1 MSDFGKN
8 RVLALYKIL
17 TAYTDELHQISMQD
31 ILVHMEAEGY
41 SCSEDSILR
50 YIKQLRNELGV
61 DVISG
66 RGRNARYFIGN
77 RLLEKEEMKLIIDSV
92 NASNFIEK
100 SIATKMIDKLKSTMS
115 LYDAE
120 ELDRS
125 VLGINTAK
133 AENKKILY
141 NVNLIQEALS
151 KGVQISFDY
160 MVWDRNKKLVKKSD
174 RRYNMN
180 PWALIWANDRYY
192 LYGYDIKEKGGILS
206 ERNYRVDKLDNIKLS
221 DIPRTGKSQ
230 FRIFN
235 AMYNNLTGKLFYHD
249 PSWRHKDKLT
259 GKVNFI
265 RFLEIVVDPGMYLN
279 LEHKTFKR
287 YDRESNGLYVIDSK
301 TGEFR
306 KKLKTDTNVITYK
319 EGSLPHNHFRVDN
332 FDISDITHFR
342 KSKMG
347 VMEQFLRDVN
357 DNLSK
362 YMSIE
367 IVEREDAQEFD
378 ISNLEKKGISEL
390 EYGEMLQKKGVVIVD
405 ENNSEVSKD
414 IVAKLQEELEK
425 YYHVKAAVGNLSE
438 EAYNIRII
446 HDGEYYAENEMH
458 DPHSDN
464 LKGYIVQHITEE
476 AEHFTNTKGS
486 SPDIKK
492 IVQELIIKGDVR
504 ECMISIFDWERLD
517 SEKDWTFVF
526 RKKIKTKYG
535 ENAAH
540 INHVNKK
547 ALNYFQYYRLK
558 IDCNGEMEFDTFCD
572 SNQDEAE
579 EWNKIC
585 YAYDFVEDKH
595 RGAQNQVEGLMYSD
609 IDNIHAILL
618 TREKTLPNISALMN
632 TLMET
637 DAKERVSKE
646 LLLEAIDDFEKDN
659 IDSRECISEWKSK
672 VAAETEMI
680 TKKALKKIL
689 NMRTGIASKFNRF
702 LHEKYGVWID
712 GELRKG
718 EFEAT
723 YQIGNLLNIKYEYN
737 EKDYLDGRTFV
748 YYVGAKSKRLA
759 YPNACCMRKVISLGE
774 ELEYEEALPLMAVE
788 FVRNSQY
795 TVLPFPFKYLREYIE
810 QC

>member
-1 MSDFGKN
+1 MLTNRINVTYNMENIDADFDVF
-8 RVLALYKIL
+8 RVEKANKDYYKYNILDSAVYEFKAAAVQWTFGATALVLFRKGEVTEQQFKESIMKEYEDVKIQKIDL
-17 TAYTDELHQISMQD
+17 FDSEQ
-31 ILVHMEAEGY
+31 
-41 SCSEDSILR
+41 CS
-50 YIKQLRNELGV
+50 NCF
-61 DVISG
+61 
-66 RGRNARYFIGN
+66 YFEN
-77 RLLEKEEMKLIIDSV
+77 RLLAQLLINSMRTP
-92 NASNFIEK
+92 K
-100 SIATKMIDKLKSTMS
+100 H
-115 LYDAE
+115 
-120 ELDRS
+120 
-125 VLGINTAK
+125 
-133 AENKKILY
+133 
-141 NVNLIQEALS
+141 EA
-151 KGVQISFDY
+151 F
-160 MVWDRNKKLVKKSD
+160 
-174 RRYNMN
+174 
-180 PWALIWANDRYY
+180 
-192 LYGYDIKEKGGILS
+192 
-206 ERNYRVDKLDNIKLS
+206 
-221 DIPRTGKSQ
+221 
-230 FRIFN
+230 
-235 AMYNNLTGKLFYHD
+235 MYNNLTGKLFYHD
-249 PSWRHKDKLT
+249 PSWKHKDKLT

-265 RFLEIVVDPGMYLN
+265 RFLEIVIDPGMYLN

-332 FDISDITHFR
+332 FDITDITHFR

-362 YMSIE
+362 YISID

-405 ENNSEVSKD
+405 ENDSEISKD

-425 YYHVKAAVGNLSE
+425 YYHVKAAVGNLSGD
-438 EAYNIRII
+438 AYNIRII
-446 HDGEYYAENEMH
+446 HDGEYYDENEMH

-504 ECMISIFDWERLD
+504 ERMISIFDWERLD
-517 SEKDWTFVF
+517 SGKDWTFVL
-526 RKKIKTKYG
+526 RKKIKTKFG
-535 ENAAH
+535 ENVEH
-540 INHVNKK
+540 VNFVNKK
-547 ALNYFQYYRLK
+547 AFNYYNYYRLK
-558 IDCNGEMEFDTFCD
+558 IDGNGKMEFDAFCD
-572 SNQDEAE
+572 SNQSETE

-595 RGAQNQVEGLMYSD
+595 HGVQNHVEGLMYSN

-618 TREKTLPNISALMN
+618 THEKTLPNISALMD
-632 TLMET
+632 TLIET

-646 LLLEAIDDFEKDN
+646 ILLKAINDFETEY
-659 IDSRECISEWKSK
+659 IAAGEIISEWKNKLS
-672 VAAETEMI
+672 VETEMI
-680 TKKALKKIL
+680 TKKSIKKIL
-689 NMRTGIASKFNRF
+689 NMKSGTASKFNRF
-702 LHEKYGVWID
+702 LHQKYGIWID

-718 EFEAT
+718 EFEYL
-723 YQIGNLLNIKYEYN
+723 YQIGNLLNIKYDYN
-737 EKDYLDGRTFV
+737 ENDYLDGRAFV
-748 YYVGAKSKRLA
+748 YYVGAKGNNKKTK

-774 ELEYEEALPLMAVE
+774 TLEYEEALPLMTVE
-788 FVRNSQY
+788 FVRNSQF

>member
-1 MSDFGKN
+1 MKEYED
-8 RVLALYKIL
+8 VKIQKIDL
-17 TAYTDELHQISMQD
+17 FDSEQ
-31 ILVHMEAEGY
+31 
-41 SCSEDSILR
+41 CS
-50 YIKQLRNELGV
+50 NCF
-61 DVISG
+61 
-66 RGRNARYFIGN
+66 YFEN
-77 RLLEKEEMKLIIDSV
+77 RLLAQLLINSMRTP
-92 NASNFIEK
+92 K
-100 SIATKMIDKLKSTMS
+100 H
-115 LYDAE
+115 
-120 ELDRS
+120 
-125 VLGINTAK
+125 
-133 AENKKILY
+133 
-141 NVNLIQEALS
+141 EA
-151 KGVQISFDY
+151 F
-160 MVWDRNKKLVKKSD
+160 
-174 RRYNMN
+174 
-180 PWALIWANDRYY
+180 
-192 LYGYDIKEKGGILS
+192 
-206 ERNYRVDKLDNIKLS
+206 
-221 DIPRTGKSQ
+221 
-230 FRIFN
+230 
-235 AMYNNLTGKLFYHD
+235 MYNNLTGKLFYHD
-249 PSWRHKDKLT
+249 PSWKHKDKLT

-265 RFLEIVVDPGMYLN
+265 RFLEIVIDPGMYLN

-332 FDISDITHFR
+332 FDITDITHFR

-362 YMSIE
+362 YISID
-367 IVEREDAQEFD
+367 IVEREDAQQFD

-405 ENNSEVSKD
+405 ENDSEISKD

-425 YYHVKAAVGNLSE
+425 YYHVKAAVGNLSGD
-438 EAYNIRII
+438 AYNIRII

-504 ECMISIFDWERLD
+504 ERMISIFDWKRLD
-517 SEKDWTFVF
+517 SGKDWTFVL
-526 RKKIKTKYG
+526 RKKIKTKFG
-535 ENAAH
+535 ENVEH
-540 INHVNKK
+540 MNFGNKK
-547 ALNYFQYYRLK
+547 AFNYYNYYRLK
-558 IDCNGEMEFDTFCD
+558 IDGNGKMEFDAFCD
-572 SNQDEAE
+572 SNQSETE

-595 RGAQNQVEGLMYSD
+595 HGVQNHVEGLMYSN

-618 TREKTLPNISALMN
+618 TREKTLPNISALMD
-632 TLMET
+632 TLIET

-646 LLLEAIDDFEKDN
+646 ILLKAINDFETEY
-659 IDSRECISEWKSK
+659 IAAGEIISEWKNK
-672 VAAETEMI
+672 LI
-680 TKKALKKIL
+680 TKKSIKKIL
-689 NMRTGIASKFNRF
+689 NMKSGTASKFNRF
-702 LHEKYGVWID
+702 LHQKYGIWID

-718 EFEAT
+718 EFEYL
-723 YQIGNLLNIKYEYN
+723 YQIGNLLNIKYDYN
-737 EKDYLDGRTFV
+737 ENDYLDGRAFV
-748 YYVGAKSKRLA
+748 YYVGAKGNNKKTK

-774 ELEYEEALPLMAVE
+774 TLEYEEALPLMTVE
-788 FVRNSQY
+788 FVRNSQF

>member
-1 MSDFGKN
+1 MLTNRINVTYNMENIDADFDVF
-8 RVLALYKIL
+8 RVEKANKDYYKYNILDSAVYEFKAAAVQWTFGATALVLFRKGEVTEQQFKESIMKEYEDVKIQKIDL
-17 TAYTDELHQISMQD
+17 FDSEQ
-31 ILVHMEAEGY
+31 
-41 SCSEDSILR
+41 CS
-50 YIKQLRNELGV
+50 NCF
-61 DVISG
+61 
-66 RGRNARYFIGN
+66 YFEN
-77 RLLEKEEMKLIIDSV
+77 RLLAQLLINSMRTP
-92 NASNFIEK
+92 K
-100 SIATKMIDKLKSTMS
+100 H
-115 LYDAE
+115 
-120 ELDRS
+120 
-125 VLGINTAK
+125 
-133 AENKKILY
+133 
-141 NVNLIQEALS
+141 EA
-151 KGVQISFDY
+151 F
-160 MVWDRNKKLVKKSD
+160 
-174 RRYNMN
+174 
-180 PWALIWANDRYY
+180 
-192 LYGYDIKEKGGILS
+192 
-206 ERNYRVDKLDNIKLS
+206 
-221 DIPRTGKSQ
+221 
-230 FRIFN
+230 
-235 AMYNNLTGKLFYHD
+235 MYNNLTGKLFYHD
-249 PSWRHKDKLT
+249 PSWKHKDKLT

-265 RFLEIVVDPGMYLN
+265 RFLEIVIDPGMYLN

-332 FDISDITHFR
+332 FDITDITHFR

-362 YMSIE
+362 YISID
-367 IVEREDAQEFD
+367 IVEREDAQQFD

-405 ENNSEVSKD
+405 ENDSEISKD

-425 YYHVKAAVGNLSE
+425 YYHVKAAVGNLSGD
-438 EAYNIRII
+438 AYNIRII

-504 ECMISIFDWERLD
+504 ERMISIFDWKRLD
-517 SEKDWTFVF
+517 SGKDWTFVL
-526 RKKIKTKYG
+526 RKKIKTKFG
-535 ENAAH
+535 ENVEH
-540 INHVNKK
+540 MNFGNKK
-547 ALNYFQYYRLK
+547 AFNYYNYYRLK
-558 IDCNGEMEFDTFCD
+558 IDGNGKMEFDAFCD
-572 SNQDEAE
+572 SNQSETE

-585 YAYDFVEDKH
+585 YAYDLVEDKH
-595 RGAQNQVEGLMYSD
+595 HGVQNHVEGLMYSN

-618 TREKTLPNISALMN
+618 TREKTLPNISALMD
-632 TLMET
+632 TLIET

-646 LLLEAIDDFEKDN
+646 ILLKAINDFETEY
-659 IDSRECISEWKSK
+659 IAAGEIISEWKNKLS
-672 VAAETEMI
+672 VETEMI
-680 TKKALKKIL
+680 TKKSIKKIL
-689 NMRTGIASKFNRF
+689 NMKSGTASKFNRF
-702 LHEKYGVWID
+702 LHQKYGIWID

-718 EFEAT
+718 EFEYL
-723 YQIGNLLNIKYEYN
+723 YQIGNLLNIKYDYN
-737 EKDYLDGRTFV
+737 ENDYLDGRAFV
-748 YYVGAKSKRLA
+748 YYVGAKGNNKKTK

-774 ELEYEEALPLMAVE
+774 TLEYEEALPLMTVE
-788 FVRNSQY
+788 FVRNSQF

>member
-1 MSDFGKN
+1 MLTNRINVTYNMENIDADFDVF
-8 RVLALYKIL
+8 RVEKANKDYYKYNILDSAVYEFKAAAVQWTFGATALVLFRKGEVTEQQFKESIMKEYEDVKIQKIDL
-17 TAYTDELHQISMQD
+17 FDSEQ
-31 ILVHMEAEGY
+31 
-41 SCSEDSILR
+41 CS
-50 YIKQLRNELGV
+50 NCF
-61 DVISG
+61 
-66 RGRNARYFIGN
+66 YFEN
-77 RLLEKEEMKLIIDSV
+77 RLLAQLLINSMRTP
-92 NASNFIEK
+92 K
-100 SIATKMIDKLKSTMS
+100 H
-115 LYDAE
+115 
-120 ELDRS
+120 
-125 VLGINTAK
+125 
-133 AENKKILY
+133 
-141 NVNLIQEALS
+141 EA
-151 KGVQISFDY
+151 F
-160 MVWDRNKKLVKKSD
+160 
-174 RRYNMN
+174 
-180 PWALIWANDRYY
+180 
-192 LYGYDIKEKGGILS
+192 
-206 ERNYRVDKLDNIKLS
+206 
-221 DIPRTGKSQ
+221 
-230 FRIFN
+230 
-235 AMYNNLTGKLFYHD
+235 MYNNLTGKLFYHD
-249 PSWRHKDKLT
+249 PSWKHKDKLT

-265 RFLEIVVDPGMYLN
+265 RFLEIVIDPGMYLN

-332 FDISDITHFR
+332 FDITDITHFR

-362 YMSIE
+362 YISID
-367 IVEREDAQEFD
+367 IVEREDAQQFD

-405 ENNSEVSKD
+405 ENDSEISKD

-425 YYHVKAAVGNLSE
+425 YYHVKAAVGNLSGD
-438 EAYNIRII
+438 AYNIRII

-476 AEHFTNTKGS
+476 AEHFTNIKGS

-504 ECMISIFDWERLD
+504 ERMISIFDWKRLD
-517 SEKDWTFVF
+517 SGKDWTFVL
-526 RKKIKTKYG
+526 RKKIKTKFG
-535 ENAAH
+535 ENVEH
-540 INHVNKK
+540 MNFGNKK
-547 ALNYFQYYRLK
+547 AFNYYNYYRLK
-558 IDCNGEMEFDTFCD
+558 IDGNGKMEFDAFCD
-572 SNQDEAE
+572 SNQSETE

-595 RGAQNQVEGLMYSD
+595 HGVQNHVEGLMYSN

-618 TREKTLPNISALMN
+618 TREKTLPNISALMD
-632 TLMET
+632 TLIET

-646 LLLEAIDDFEKDN
+646 ILLKAINDFETEY
-659 IDSRECISEWKSK
+659 IAAGEIISEWKNKLS
-672 VAAETEMI
+672 VETEMI
-680 TKKALKKIL
+680 TKKSIKKIL
-689 NMRTGIASKFNRF
+689 NMKSGTASKFNRF
-702 LHEKYGVWID
+702 LHQKYGIWID

-718 EFEAT
+718 EFEYL
-723 YQIGNLLNIKYEYN
+723 YQIGNLLNIKYDYN
-737 EKDYLDGRTFV
+737 ENDYLDGRAFV
-748 YYVGAKSKRLA
+748 YYVGAKGNNKKTK

-774 ELEYEEALPLMAVE
+774 TLEYEEALPLMTVE
-788 FVRNSQY
+788 LVRNSQF

>member
-1 MSDFGKN
+1 MLTNRINVTYNMENIDADFDVF
-8 RVLALYKIL
+8 RVEKANKDYYKYNILDSAVYEFKAAAVQWTFGATALVLFRKGEVTEQQFKESIMKEYEDVKIQKIDL
-17 TAYTDELHQISMQD
+17 FDSEQ
-31 ILVHMEAEGY
+31 
-41 SCSEDSILR
+41 CS
-50 YIKQLRNELGV
+50 NCF
-61 DVISG
+61 
-66 RGRNARYFIGN
+66 YFEN
-77 RLLEKEEMKLIIDSV
+77 RLLAQLLINSMRTP
-92 NASNFIEK
+92 K
-100 SIATKMIDKLKSTMS
+100 H
-115 LYDAE
+115 
-120 ELDRS
+120 
-125 VLGINTAK
+125 
-133 AENKKILY
+133 
-141 NVNLIQEALS
+141 EA
-151 KGVQISFDY
+151 F
-160 MVWDRNKKLVKKSD
+160 
-174 RRYNMN
+174 
-180 PWALIWANDRYY
+180 
-192 LYGYDIKEKGGILS
+192 
-206 ERNYRVDKLDNIKLS
+206 
-221 DIPRTGKSQ
+221 
-230 FRIFN
+230 
-235 AMYNNLTGKLFYHD
+235 MYNNLTGKLFYHD
-249 PSWRHKDKLT
+249 PSWKHKDKLT

-265 RFLEIVVDPGMYLN
+265 RFLEIVIDPGMYLN

-332 FDISDITHFR
+332 FDITDITHFR

-362 YMSIE
+362 YISID
-367 IVEREDAQEFD
+367 IVEREDAQQFD

-405 ENNSEVSKD
+405 ENDSEISKD

-425 YYHVKAAVGNLSE
+425 YYHVKAAVGNLSGD
-438 EAYNIRII
+438 AYNIRII

-504 ECMISIFDWERLD
+504 ERMISIFDWKRLD
-517 SEKDWTFVF
+517 SGKDWTFVL
-526 RKKIKTKYG
+526 RKKIKTKFG
-535 ENAAH
+535 ENVEH
-540 INHVNKK
+540 MNFGNKK
-547 ALNYFQYYRLK
+547 AFNYYNYYRLK
-558 IDCNGEMEFDTFCD
+558 IDGNGKMEFDAFCD
-572 SNQDEAE
+572 SNQSETE

-595 RGAQNQVEGLMYSD
+595 HGVQNHVEGLMYSN

-618 TREKTLPNISALMN
+618 TREKTLPNISALMD
-632 TLMET
+632 TLIET

-646 LLLEAIDDFEKDN
+646 ILLKAINDFETEY
-659 IDSRECISEWKSK
+659 IAAGEIISEWKNKLS
-672 VAAETEMI
+672 VETKMI
-680 TKKALKKIL
+680 TKKSIKKIL
-689 NMRTGIASKFNRF
+689 NMKSGTASKFNRF
-702 LHEKYGVWID
+702 LHQKYGIWID
-712 GELRKG
+712 GEQRKG
-718 EFEAT
+718 EFEYL
-723 YQIGNLLNIKYEYN
+723 YQIGNLLNIKYDYN
-737 EKDYLDGRTFV
+737 ENDYLDGRAFV
-748 YYVGAKSKRLA
+748 YYVGAKGNNKKTK

-774 ELEYEEALPLMAVE
+774 TLEYEEALPLMTVE
-788 FVRNSQY
+788 FVRNSQF

>member
-1 MSDFGKN
+1 MLTNRINVTYNMENINADFDVF
-8 RVLALYKIL
+8 RVEKANKDYYKYNILDSAVYEFKAAAVQWTFGATALVLFRKGEVTEQQFKESIMKEYEDVKIQKIDL
-17 TAYTDELHQISMQD
+17 FDSEQ
-31 ILVHMEAEGY
+31 
-41 SCSEDSILR
+41 CS
-50 YIKQLRNELGV
+50 NCF
-61 DVISG
+61 
-66 RGRNARYFIGN
+66 YFEN
-77 RLLEKEEMKLIIDSV
+77 RLLAQLLINSMRTP
-92 NASNFIEK
+92 K
-100 SIATKMIDKLKSTMS
+100 H
-115 LYDAE
+115 
-120 ELDRS
+120 
-125 VLGINTAK
+125 
-133 AENKKILY
+133 
-141 NVNLIQEALS
+141 EA
-151 KGVQISFDY
+151 F
-160 MVWDRNKKLVKKSD
+160 
-174 RRYNMN
+174 
-180 PWALIWANDRYY
+180 
-192 LYGYDIKEKGGILS
+192 
-206 ERNYRVDKLDNIKLS
+206 
-221 DIPRTGKSQ
+221 
-230 FRIFN
+230 
-235 AMYNNLTGKLFYHD
+235 MYNNLTGKLFYHD
-249 PSWRHKDKLT
+249 TSWKHKDKLT

-265 RFLEIVVDPGMYLN
+265 RFLEIVIDPGMYLN

-332 FDISDITHFR
+332 FDITDITHFR

-362 YMSIE
+362 YISID
-367 IVEREDAQEFD
+367 IVEREDAQQFD

-405 ENNSEVSKD
+405 ENDSEISKD

-425 YYHVKAAVGNLSE
+425 YYHVKAAVGNLSGD
-438 EAYNIRII
+438 AYNIRII

-476 AEHFTNTKGS
+476 AEHFTNIKGS

-504 ECMISIFDWERLD
+504 ERMISIFDWKRLD
-517 SEKDWTFVF
+517 SGKDWTFVL
-526 RKKIKTKYG
+526 RKKIKTKFG
-535 ENAAH
+535 ENVEH
-540 INHVNKK
+540 MNFGNKK
-547 ALNYFQYYRLK
+547 AFNYYNYYRLK
-558 IDCNGEMEFDTFCD
+558 IDGNGKMEFDAFCD
-572 SNQDEAE
+572 SNQSETE

-595 RGAQNQVEGLMYSD
+595 HGVQNHVEGLMYSN

-618 TREKTLPNISALMN
+618 TREKTLPNISALMD
-632 TLMET
+632 TLIET

-646 LLLEAIDDFEKDN
+646 ILLKAINDFETEY
-659 IDSRECISEWKSK
+659 IAAGEIISEWKNKLS
-672 VAAETEMI
+672 VETEMI
-680 TKKALKKIL
+680 TKKSIKKIL
-689 NMRTGIASKFNRF
+689 NMKSGTASKFNRF
-702 LHEKYGVWID
+702 LHQKYGIWID

-718 EFEAT
+718 EFE
-723 YQIGNLLNIKYEYN
+723 YLYKIGNLLNIKYDYN
-737 EKDYLDGRTFV
+737 ENDYLDGRAFV
-748 YYVGAKSKRLA
+748 YYVGAKGNNKKTK

-774 ELEYEEALPLMAVE
+774 TLEYEEALPLMTVE
-788 FVRNSQY
+788 FVRNSQF

>member
-1 MSDFGKN
+1 MENINADFDVF
-8 RVLALYKIL
+8 RVEKANKDYYKYNILDSAVYEFKAAAVQWTFGATALVLFRKGEVTEQQFKESIMKEYGDVKIQKIDL
-17 TAYTDELHQISMQD
+17 FDSEQ
-31 ILVHMEAEGY
+31 
-41 SCSEDSILR
+41 CS
-50 YIKQLRNELGV
+50 NCF
-61 DVISG
+61 
-66 RGRNARYFIGN
+66 YFEN
-77 RLLEKEEMKLIIDSV
+77 RLLAQLLINSMRTP
-92 NASNFIEK
+92 K
-100 SIATKMIDKLKSTMS
+100 H
-115 LYDAE
+115 
-120 ELDRS
+120 
-125 VLGINTAK
+125 
-133 AENKKILY
+133 
-141 NVNLIQEALS
+141 EA
-151 KGVQISFDY
+151 F
-160 MVWDRNKKLVKKSD
+160 
-174 RRYNMN
+174 
-180 PWALIWANDRYY
+180 
-192 LYGYDIKEKGGILS
+192 
-206 ERNYRVDKLDNIKLS
+206 
-221 DIPRTGKSQ
+221 
-230 FRIFN
+230 
-235 AMYNNLTGKLFYHD
+235 MYNNLTGKLFYHD
-249 PSWRHKDKLT
+249 PSWKHKDKLT

-265 RFLEIVVDPGMYLN
+265 RFLEIVIDPGMYLN

-332 FDISDITHFR
+332 FDITDITHFR

-362 YMSIE
+362 YISID
-367 IVEREDAQEFD
+367 IVEREDAQQFD

-405 ENNSEVSKD
+405 ENDSEISKD

-425 YYHVKAAVGNLSE
+425 YYHVKAAVGNLSGD
-438 EAYNIRII
+438 AYNIRII

-476 AEHFTNTKGS
+476 AEHFTNIKGS

-504 ECMISIFDWERLD
+504 ERMISIFDWKRLD
-517 SEKDWTFVF
+517 SGKDWTFVL
-526 RKKIKTKYG
+526 RKKIKTKFG
-535 ENAAH
+535 ENVEH
-540 INHVNKK
+540 MNFGNKK
-547 ALNYFQYYRLK
+547 AFNYYNYYRLK
-558 IDCNGEMEFDTFCD
+558 IDGNGKMEFDAFCD
-572 SNQDEAE
+572 SNQSETE

-595 RGAQNQVEGLMYSD
+595 HGVQNHVEGLMYSN

-618 TREKTLPNISALMN
+618 TREKTLPNISALMD
-632 TLMET
+632 TLIET

-646 LLLEAIDDFEKDN
+646 ILLKAINDFETEY
-659 IDSRECISEWKSK
+659 IAAGEIISEWKNKLS
-672 VAAETEMI
+672 VETEMI
-680 TKKALKKIL
+680 TKKSIKKIL
-689 NMRTGIASKFNRF
+689 NMKSGTASKFNRF
-702 LHEKYGVWID
+702 LHQKYGIWID

-718 EFEAT
+718 EFEYL
-723 YQIGNLLNIKYEYN
+723 YQIGNLLNIKYDYN
-737 EKDYLDGRTFV
+737 ENDYLDGRAFV
-748 YYVGAKSKRLA
+748 YYVGAKGNNKKTK

-774 ELEYEEALPLMAVE
+774 TLEYEEALPLMTVE
-788 FVRNSQY
+788 FVRNSQF

>member
-1 MSDFGKN
+1 MLTNRINVTYNMENIDADFDVF
-8 RVLALYKIL
+8 RVEKANKDYYKYNILDSAVYEFKAAAVQWTFGATALVLFRKGEVTEQQFKESIMKEYEDVKIQKIDL
-17 TAYTDELHQISMQD
+17 FDSEQ
-31 ILVHMEAEGY
+31 
-41 SCSEDSILR
+41 CS
-50 YIKQLRNELGV
+50 NCF
-61 DVISG
+61 
-66 RGRNARYFIGN
+66 YFEN
-77 RLLEKEEMKLIIDSV
+77 RLLAQLLINSMRTP
-92 NASNFIEK
+92 K
-100 SIATKMIDKLKSTMS
+100 H
-115 LYDAE
+115 
-120 ELDRS
+120 
-125 VLGINTAK
+125 
-133 AENKKILY
+133 
-141 NVNLIQEALS
+141 EA
-151 KGVQISFDY
+151 F
-160 MVWDRNKKLVKKSD
+160 
-174 RRYNMN
+174 
-180 PWALIWANDRYY
+180 
-192 LYGYDIKEKGGILS
+192 
-206 ERNYRVDKLDNIKLS
+206 
-221 DIPRTGKSQ
+221 
-230 FRIFN
+230 
-235 AMYNNLTGKLFYHD
+235 MYNNLTGKLFYHD
-249 PSWRHKDKLT
+249 PSWKHKDKLT

-265 RFLEIVVDPGMYLN
+265 RFLEIVIDPGMYLN

-332 FDISDITHFR
+332 FDITDITHFR

-362 YMSIE
+362 YISID
-367 IVEREDAQEFD
+367 IVEREDAQQFD

-405 ENNSEVSKD
+405 ENDSEISKD

-425 YYHVKAAVGNLSE
+425 YYHVKAAVGNLSGD
-438 EAYNIRII
+438 AYNIRII

-504 ECMISIFDWERLD
+504 ERMISIFDWKRLD
-517 SEKDWTFVF
+517 SGKDWTFVL
-526 RKKIKTKYG
+526 RKKIKTKFG
-535 ENAAH
+535 ENVEH
-540 INHVNKK
+540 MNFGNKK
-547 ALNYFQYYRLK
+547 AFNYYNYYRLK
-558 IDCNGEMEFDTFCD
+558 IDGNGKMEFDAFCD
-572 SNQDEAE
+572 SNQSETE

-595 RGAQNQVEGLMYSD
+595 HGVQNHVEGLMYSN

-618 TREKTLPNISALMN
+618 TREKTLPNISALMD
-632 TLMET
+632 TLIET

-646 LLLEAIDDFEKDN
+646 ILLKAINDFETEY
-659 IDSRECISEWKSK
+659 IAAGEIISEWKNKLS
-672 VAAETEMI
+672 VETEII
-680 TKKALKKIL
+680 TKKSIKKIL
-689 NMRTGIASKFNRF
+689 NMKSGTASKFNRF
-702 LHEKYGVWID
+702 LHQKYGIWID

-718 EFEAT
+718 EFEYL
-723 YQIGNLLNIKYEYN
+723 YQIGNLLNIKYDYN
-737 EKDYLDGRTFV
+737 ENDYLDGRAFV
-748 YYVGAKSKRLA
+748 YYVGAKGNNKKTK

-774 ELEYEEALPLMAVE
+774 TLEYEEALPLMTVE
-788 FVRNSQY
+788 FVRNSQF

>member
-1 MSDFGKN
+1 MLTNRINVTYNMENIDADFDVF
-8 RVLALYKIL
+8 RVEKANKDYYKYNILDSAVYEFKAAAVQWTFGATALVLFRKGEVTEQQFKESIMKEYEDVKIQKIDL
-17 TAYTDELHQISMQD
+17 FDSEQ
-31 ILVHMEAEGY
+31 
-41 SCSEDSILR
+41 CS
-50 YIKQLRNELGV
+50 NCF
-61 DVISG
+61 
-66 RGRNARYFIGN
+66 YFEN
-77 RLLEKEEMKLIIDSV
+77 RLLAQLLINSMRTP
-92 NASNFIEK
+92 K
-100 SIATKMIDKLKSTMS
+100 H
-115 LYDAE
+115 
-120 ELDRS
+120 
-125 VLGINTAK
+125 
-133 AENKKILY
+133 
-141 NVNLIQEALS
+141 EA
-151 KGVQISFDY
+151 F
-160 MVWDRNKKLVKKSD
+160 
-174 RRYNMN
+174 
-180 PWALIWANDRYY
+180 
-192 LYGYDIKEKGGILS
+192 
-206 ERNYRVDKLDNIKLS
+206 
-221 DIPRTGKSQ
+221 
-230 FRIFN
+230 
-235 AMYNNLTGKLFYHD
+235 MYNNLTGKLFYHD
-249 PSWRHKDKLT
+249 PSWKHKDKLT

-265 RFLEIVVDPGMYLN
+265 RFLEIVIDPGMYLN

-332 FDISDITHFR
+332 FDITDITHFR

-362 YMSIE
+362 YISID
-367 IVEREDAQEFD
+367 IVEREDAQQFD

-405 ENNSEVSKD
+405 ENDSEISKD

-425 YYHVKAAVGNLSE
+425 YYHVKAAVGNLSGD
-438 EAYNIRII
+438 AYNIRII

-504 ECMISIFDWERLD
+504 ERMISIFDWKRLD
-517 SEKDWTFVF
+517 SGKDWTFVL
-526 RKKIKTKYG
+526 RKKIKTKLG
-535 ENAAH
+535 ENVEH
-540 INHVNKK
+540 MNFGNKK
-547 ALNYFQYYRLK
+547 AFNYYNYYRLK
-558 IDCNGEMEFDTFCD
+558 IDGNGKMEFDAFCD
-572 SNQDEAE
+572 SNQSETE

-595 RGAQNQVEGLMYSD
+595 HGVQNHVEGLMYSN

-618 TREKTLPNISALMN
+618 TREKTLPNISALMD
-632 TLMET
+632 TLIET

-646 LLLEAIDDFEKDN
+646 ILLKAINDFETEY
-659 IDSRECISEWKSK
+659 IAAGEIISEWKNKLS
-672 VAAETEMI
+672 VETEMI
-680 TKKALKKIL
+680 TKKSIKKIL
-689 NMRTGIASKFNRF
+689 NMKSGTASKFNRF
-702 LHEKYGVWID
+702 LHQKYGIWID

-718 EFEAT
+718 EFEYL
-723 YQIGNLLNIKYEYN
+723 YQIGNLLNIKYDYN
-737 EKDYLDGRTFV
+737 ENDYLDGRAFV
-748 YYVGAKSKRLA
+748 YYVGAKGNNKKTK

-774 ELEYEEALPLMAVE
+774 TLEYEEALPLMTVE
-788 FVRNSQY
+788 FVRNSQF

>member
-1 MSDFGKN
+1 MLTNRINVTYNMENIDSDFDVF
-8 RVLALYKIL
+8 RVEKANKDYYKYNILDSAVYEFKAAAVQWTFGATALVLFRKGEVTEQQFKESIMKEYEDVKIQKIDL
-17 TAYTDELHQISMQD
+17 FDSEQ
-31 ILVHMEAEGY
+31 
-41 SCSEDSILR
+41 CS
-50 YIKQLRNELGV
+50 NCF
-61 DVISG
+61 
-66 RGRNARYFIGN
+66 YFEN
-77 RLLEKEEMKLIIDSV
+77 RLLAQLLINSMRTP
-92 NASNFIEK
+92 K
-100 SIATKMIDKLKSTMS
+100 H
-115 LYDAE
+115 
-120 ELDRS
+120 
-125 VLGINTAK
+125 
-133 AENKKILY
+133 
-141 NVNLIQEALS
+141 EA
-151 KGVQISFDY
+151 F
-160 MVWDRNKKLVKKSD
+160 
-174 RRYNMN
+174 
-180 PWALIWANDRYY
+180 
-192 LYGYDIKEKGGILS
+192 
-206 ERNYRVDKLDNIKLS
+206 
-221 DIPRTGKSQ
+221 
-230 FRIFN
+230 
-235 AMYNNLTGKLFYHD
+235 MYNNLTGKLFYHD
-249 PSWRHKDKLT
+249 PSWKHKDKLT

-265 RFLEIVVDPGMYLN
+265 RFLEIVIDPGMYLN

-332 FDISDITHFR
+332 FDITDITHFR

-362 YMSIE
+362 YISID
-367 IVEREDAQEFD
+367 IVEREDAQQFD

-405 ENNSEVSKD
+405 ENDSEISKD

-425 YYHVKAAVGNLSE
+425 YYHVKAAVGNLSGD
-438 EAYNIRII
+438 AYNIRII

-504 ECMISIFDWERLD
+504 ERMISIFDWKRLD
-517 SEKDWTFVF
+517 SGKDWTFVL
-526 RKKIKTKYG
+526 RKKIKTKFG
-535 ENAAH
+535 ENVEH
-540 INHVNKK
+540 MNFGNKK
-547 ALNYFQYYRLK
+547 AFNYYNYYRLK
-558 IDCNGEMEFDTFCD
+558 IDGNGKMEFDAFCD
-572 SNQDEAE
+572 SNQSETE

-595 RGAQNQVEGLMYSD
+595 HGVQNHVEGLMYSN

-618 TREKTLPNISALMN
+618 TREKTLPNISALMD
-632 TLMET
+632 TLIET

-646 LLLEAIDDFEKDN
+646 ILLKAINDFETEY
-659 IDSRECISEWKSK
+659 IAAGEIISEWKNKLS
-672 VAAETEMI
+672 VETEMI
-680 TKKALKKIL
+680 TKKSIKKIL
-689 NMRTGIASKFNRF
+689 NMKSGTASKFNRF
-702 LHEKYGVWID
+702 LHQKYGIWID

-718 EFEAT
+718 EFEYL
-723 YQIGNLLNIKYEYN
+723 YQIGNLLNIKYDYN
-737 EKDYLDGRTFV
+737 ENDYLDGRAFV
-748 YYVGAKSKRLA
+748 YYVGAKGNNKKTK

-774 ELEYEEALPLMAVE
+774 TLEYEEALPLMTVE
-788 FVRNSQY
+788 FVRNSQF

>member
-1 MSDFGKN
+1 MLTNRINVTYNMENIDADFDVF
-8 RVLALYKIL
+8 RVEKANKDYYKYNILDSAVYEFKAAAVQWTFGATALVLFRKGEVTEQQFKESIMKEYEDVKIQKIDL
-17 TAYTDELHQISMQD
+17 FDSEQ
-31 ILVHMEAEGY
+31 
-41 SCSEDSILR
+41 CS
-50 YIKQLRNELGV
+50 NCF
-61 DVISG
+61 
-66 RGRNARYFIGN
+66 YFEN
-77 RLLEKEEMKLIIDSV
+77 RLLAQLLINSMRTP
-92 NASNFIEK
+92 K
-100 SIATKMIDKLKSTMS
+100 H
-115 LYDAE
+115 
-120 ELDRS
+120 
-125 VLGINTAK
+125 
-133 AENKKILY
+133 
-141 NVNLIQEALS
+141 EA
-151 KGVQISFDY
+151 F
-160 MVWDRNKKLVKKSD
+160 
-174 RRYNMN
+174 
-180 PWALIWANDRYY
+180 
-192 LYGYDIKEKGGILS
+192 
-206 ERNYRVDKLDNIKLS
+206 
-221 DIPRTGKSQ
+221 
-230 FRIFN
+230 
-235 AMYNNLTGKLFYHD
+235 MYNNLTGKLFYHD
-249 PSWRHKDKLT
+249 PSWKHKDKLT

-265 RFLEIVVDPGMYLN
+265 RFLEIVIDPGMYLN

-332 FDISDITHFR
+332 FDITDITHFR

-362 YMSIE
+362 HISID
-367 IVEREDAQEFD
+367 IVEREDAQQFD

-405 ENNSEVSKD
+405 ENDSEISKD

-425 YYHVKAAVGNLSE
+425 YYHVKAAVGNLSGD
-438 EAYNIRII
+438 AYNIRII

-476 AEHFTNTKGS
+476 AEHFTNIKGS

-504 ECMISIFDWERLD
+504 ERMISIFDWKRLD
-517 SEKDWTFVF
+517 SGKDWTFVL
-526 RKKIKTKYG
+526 RKKIKTKFG
-535 ENAAH
+535 ENVEH
-540 INHVNKK
+540 MNFGNKK
-547 ALNYFQYYRLK
+547 AFNYYNYYRLK
-558 IDCNGEMEFDTFCD
+558 IDGNGKMEFDAFCD
-572 SNQDEAE
+572 SNQSETE

-595 RGAQNQVEGLMYSD
+595 HGVQNHVEGLMYSN

-618 TREKTLPNISALMN
+618 TREKTLPNISALMD
-632 TLMET
+632 TLIET

-646 LLLEAIDDFEKDN
+646 ILLKAINDFETEY
-659 IDSRECISEWKSK
+659 IAAGEIISEWKNKLS
-672 VAAETEMI
+672 VETEMI
-680 TKKALKKIL
+680 TKKSIKKIL
-689 NMRTGIASKFNRF
+689 NMKSGTASKFNRF
-702 LHEKYGVWID
+702 LHQKYGIWID

-718 EFEAT
+718 EFEYL
-723 YQIGNLLNIKYEYN
+723 YQIGNLLNIKYDYN
-737 EKDYLDGRTFV
+737 ENDYLDGRAFV
-748 YYVGAKSKRLA
+748 YYVGAKGNNKKTK

-774 ELEYEEALPLMAVE
+774 TLEYEEALPLMTVE
-788 FVRNSQY
+788 FVRNSQF

>member
-1 MSDFGKN
+1 MLTNKINVTYNMENIDADFDVF
-8 RVLALYKIL
+8 RVEKANKDYYKYNILDSAVYEFKAAAVQWTFGATALVLFRKGEVTEQQFKESIMKEYEDVKIQKIDL
-17 TAYTDELHQISMQD
+17 FDSEQ
-31 ILVHMEAEGY
+31 
-41 SCSEDSILR
+41 CS
-50 YIKQLRNELGV
+50 NCF
-61 DVISG
+61 
-66 RGRNARYFIGN
+66 YFEN
-77 RLLEKEEMKLIIDSV
+77 RLLAQLLINSMRTP
-92 NASNFIEK
+92 K
-100 SIATKMIDKLKSTMS
+100 H
-115 LYDAE
+115 
-120 ELDRS
+120 
-125 VLGINTAK
+125 
-133 AENKKILY
+133 
-141 NVNLIQEALS
+141 EA
-151 KGVQISFDY
+151 F
-160 MVWDRNKKLVKKSD
+160 
-174 RRYNMN
+174 
-180 PWALIWANDRYY
+180 
-192 LYGYDIKEKGGILS
+192 
-206 ERNYRVDKLDNIKLS
+206 
-221 DIPRTGKSQ
+221 
-230 FRIFN
+230 
-235 AMYNNLTGKLFYHD
+235 MYNNLTGKLFYHD
-249 PSWRHKDKLT
+249 PSWKHKDKLT

-265 RFLEIVVDPGMYLN
+265 RFLEIVIDPGMYLN

-332 FDISDITHFR
+332 FDITDITHFR

-362 YMSIE
+362 YISID
-367 IVEREDAQEFD
+367 IVEREDAQQFD

-405 ENNSEVSKD
+405 ENDSEISKD

-425 YYHVKAAVGNLSE
+425 YYHVKAAVGNLSGD
-438 EAYNIRII
+438 AYNIRII

-504 ECMISIFDWERLD
+504 ERMISIFDWKRLD
-517 SEKDWTFVF
+517 SGKDWTFVL
-526 RKKIKTKYG
+526 RKKIKTKFG
-535 ENAAH
+535 ENVEH
-540 INHVNKK
+540 MNFGNKK
-547 ALNYFQYYRLK
+547 AFNYYNYYRLK
-558 IDCNGEMEFDTFCD
+558 IDGNGKMEFDAFCD
-572 SNQDEAE
+572 SNQSETK

-595 RGAQNQVEGLMYSD
+595 HGVQNHVEGLMYSN

-618 TREKTLPNISALMN
+618 TREKTLPNISALMD
-632 TLMET
+632 TLIET

-646 LLLEAIDDFEKDN
+646 ILLKAINDFETEY
-659 IDSRECISEWKSK
+659 IAAGEIISEWKNKLS
-672 VAAETEMI
+672 VETEMI
-680 TKKALKKIL
+680 TKKSIKKIL
-689 NMRTGIASKFNRF
+689 NMKSGTASKFNRF
-702 LHEKYGVWID
+702 LHQKYGIWID

-718 EFEAT
+718 EFEYL
-723 YQIGNLLNIKYEYN
+723 YQIGNLLNIKYDYN
-737 EKDYLDGRTFV
+737 ENDYLDGRAFV
-748 YYVGAKSKRLA
+748 YYVGAKGNNKKTK

-774 ELEYEEALPLMAVE
+774 TLEYEEALPLMTVE
-788 FVRNSQY
+788 FVRNSQF

>member
-1 MSDFGKN
+1 MENIDADFDVF
-8 RVLALYKIL
+8 RVEKANKDYYKYNILDSAVYEFKAAAVQWTFGATALVLFRKGEVTEQQFKESIMKEYEDVKIQKIDL
-17 TAYTDELHQISMQD
+17 FDSEQ
-31 ILVHMEAEGY
+31 
-41 SCSEDSILR
+41 CS
-50 YIKQLRNELGV
+50 NCF
-61 DVISG
+61 
-66 RGRNARYFIGN
+66 YFEN
-77 RLLEKEEMKLIIDSV
+77 RLLAQLLINSMRTP
-92 NASNFIEK
+92 K
-100 SIATKMIDKLKSTMS
+100 H
-115 LYDAE
+115 
-120 ELDRS
+120 
-125 VLGINTAK
+125 
-133 AENKKILY
+133 
-141 NVNLIQEALS
+141 EA
-151 KGVQISFDY
+151 F
-160 MVWDRNKKLVKKSD
+160 
-174 RRYNMN
+174 
-180 PWALIWANDRYY
+180 
-192 LYGYDIKEKGGILS
+192 
-206 ERNYRVDKLDNIKLS
+206 
-221 DIPRTGKSQ
+221 
-230 FRIFN
+230 
-235 AMYNNLTGKLFYHD
+235 MYNNLTGKLFYHD
-249 PSWRHKDKLT
+249 PSWKHKDKLT

-265 RFLEIVVDPGMYLN
+265 RFLEIVIDPGMYLN

-332 FDISDITHFR
+332 FDITDITHFR

-362 YMSIE
+362 YISID
-367 IVEREDAQEFD
+367 IVEREDAQQFD

-405 ENNSEVSKD
+405 ENDSEISKD

-425 YYHVKAAVGNLSE
+425 YYYVKAAVGNLSGD
-438 EAYNIRII
+438 AYNIRII

-504 ECMISIFDWERLD
+504 ERMISIFDWKRLD
-517 SEKDWTFVF
+517 SGKDWTFVL
-526 RKKIKTKYG
+526 RKKIKTKFG
-535 ENAAH
+535 ENVEH
-540 INHVNKK
+540 MNFGNKK
-547 ALNYFQYYRLK
+547 AFNYYNYYRLK
-558 IDCNGEMEFDTFCD
+558 IDGNGKMEFDAFCD
-572 SNQDEAE
+572 SNQSETE

-595 RGAQNQVEGLMYSD
+595 HGVQNHVEGLMYSN

-618 TREKTLPNISALMN
+618 TREKTLPNISALMD
-632 TLMET
+632 TLIET

-646 LLLEAIDDFEKDN
+646 ILLKAINDFETEY
-659 IDSRECISEWKSK
+659 IAAGEIISEWKNKLS
-672 VAAETEMI
+672 VETEMI
-680 TKKALKKIL
+680 TKKSIKKIL
-689 NMRTGIASKFNRF
+689 NMKSGTASKFNRF
-702 LHEKYGVWID
+702 LHQKYGIWID

-718 EFEAT
+718 EFEYL
-723 YQIGNLLNIKYEYN
+723 YQIGNLLNIKYDYN
-737 EKDYLDGRTFV
+737 ENDYLDGRAFV
-748 YYVGAKSKRLA
+748 YYVGAKGNNKKTK

-774 ELEYEEALPLMAVE
+774 TLEYEEALPLMTVE
-788 FVRNSQY
+788 FVRNSQF

>member
-1 MSDFGKN
+1 MENIDADFDVF
-8 RVLALYKIL
+8 RVEKANKDYYKYNILDSAVYEFKAAAVQWTFGATALVLFRKGEVTEQQFKESIMKEYEDVKIQKIDL
-17 TAYTDELHQISMQD
+17 FDSEQ
-31 ILVHMEAEGY
+31 
-41 SCSEDSILR
+41 CS
-50 YIKQLRNELGV
+50 NCF
-61 DVISG
+61 
-66 RGRNARYFIGN
+66 YFEN
-77 RLLEKEEMKLIIDSV
+77 RLLAQLLINSMRTP
-92 NASNFIEK
+92 K
-100 SIATKMIDKLKSTMS
+100 H
-115 LYDAE
+115 
-120 ELDRS
+120 
-125 VLGINTAK
+125 
-133 AENKKILY
+133 
-141 NVNLIQEALS
+141 EA
-151 KGVQISFDY
+151 F
-160 MVWDRNKKLVKKSD
+160 
-174 RRYNMN
+174 
-180 PWALIWANDRYY
+180 
-192 LYGYDIKEKGGILS
+192 
-206 ERNYRVDKLDNIKLS
+206 
-221 DIPRTGKSQ
+221 
-230 FRIFN
+230 
-235 AMYNNLTGKLFYHD
+235 MYNNLTGKLFYHD
-249 PSWRHKDKLT
+249 PSWKHKDKLT

-265 RFLEIVVDPGMYLN
+265 RFLEIVIDPGMYLN

-332 FDISDITHFR
+332 FDITDITHFR

-362 YMSIE
+362 YISID
-367 IVEREDAQEFD
+367 IVEREDAQQFD

-405 ENNSEVSKD
+405 ENDSEISKD

-425 YYHVKAAVGNLSE
+425 YYHVKAAVGNLSGD
-438 EAYNIRII
+438 AYNIRII

-504 ECMISIFDWERLD
+504 ERMISIFDWKRLD
-517 SEKDWTFVF
+517 SGKDWTFVL
-526 RKKIKTKYG
+526 RKKIKTKFG
-535 ENAAH
+535 ENVEH
-540 INHVNKK
+540 MNFGNKK
-547 ALNYFQYYRLK
+547 AFNYYNYYRLK
-558 IDCNGEMEFDTFCD
+558 IDGNGKMEFDAFCD
-572 SNQDEAE
+572 SNQSETE

-595 RGAQNQVEGLMYSD
+595 HGVQNHVEGLMYSN

-618 TREKTLPNISALMN
+618 TREKTLPNISALMD
-632 TLMET
+632 TLIET
-637 DAKERVSKE
+637 DDKERVSKE
-646 LLLEAIDDFEKDN
+646 ILLKAINDFETEY
-659 IDSRECISEWKSK
+659 IAAGEIISEWKNKLS
-672 VAAETEMI
+672 VETEMI
-680 TKKALKKIL
+680 TKKSIKKIL
-689 NMRTGIASKFNRF
+689 NMKSGTASKFNRF
-702 LHEKYGVWID
+702 LHQKYGIWID

-718 EFEAT
+718 EFEYL
-723 YQIGNLLNIKYEYN
+723 YQIGNLLNIKYDYN
-737 EKDYLDGRTFV
+737 ENDYLDGRAFV
-748 YYVGAKSKRLA
+748 YYVGAKGNNKKTK

-774 ELEYEEALPLMAVE
+774 TLEYEEALPLMTVE
-788 FVRNSQY
+788 FVRNSQF

>member
-1 MSDFGKN
+1 MENIDADFDVF
-8 RVLALYKIL
+8 RVEKANKDYYKYNILDSAVYEFKAAAVQWTFGATALVLFRKGEVTEQQFKESIMKEYEDVKIQKIDL
-17 TAYTDELHQISMQD
+17 FDSEQ
-31 ILVHMEAEGY
+31 
-41 SCSEDSILR
+41 CS
-50 YIKQLRNELGV
+50 NCF
-61 DVISG
+61 
-66 RGRNARYFIGN
+66 YFEN
-77 RLLEKEEMKLIIDSV
+77 RLLAQLLINSMRTP
-92 NASNFIEK
+92 K
-100 SIATKMIDKLKSTMS
+100 H
-115 LYDAE
+115 
-120 ELDRS
+120 
-125 VLGINTAK
+125 
-133 AENKKILY
+133 
-141 NVNLIQEALS
+141 EA
-151 KGVQISFDY
+151 F
-160 MVWDRNKKLVKKSD
+160 
-174 RRYNMN
+174 
-180 PWALIWANDRYY
+180 
-192 LYGYDIKEKGGILS
+192 
-206 ERNYRVDKLDNIKLS
+206 
-221 DIPRTGKSQ
+221 
-230 FRIFN
+230 
-235 AMYNNLTGKLFYHD
+235 MYNNLTGKLFYHD
-249 PSWRHKDKLT
+249 PSWKHKDKLT

-265 RFLEIVVDPGMYLN
+265 RFLEIVIDPGMYLN

-332 FDISDITHFR
+332 FDITDITHFR

-362 YMSIE
+362 YISID
-367 IVEREDAQEFD
+367 IVEREDAQQFD

-405 ENNSEVSKD
+405 ENDSEISKD

-425 YYHVKAAVGNLSE
+425 YYHVKAAVGNLSGD
-438 EAYNIRII
+438 AYNIRII

-492 IVQELIIKGDVR
+492 IVQKLIIKGDVR
-504 ECMISIFDWERLD
+504 ERMISIFDWKRLD
-517 SEKDWTFVF
+517 SGKDWTFVL
-526 RKKIKTKYG
+526 RKKIKTKFG
-535 ENAAH
+535 ENVEH
-540 INHVNKK
+540 MNFGNKK
-547 ALNYFQYYRLK
+547 AFNYYNYYRLK
-558 IDCNGEMEFDTFCD
+558 IDGNGKMEFDAFCD
-572 SNQDEAE
+572 SNQSETE

-595 RGAQNQVEGLMYSD
+595 HGVQNHVEGLMYSN

-618 TREKTLPNISALMN
+618 TREKTLPNISALMD
-632 TLMET
+632 TLIET

-646 LLLEAIDDFEKDN
+646 ILLKAINDFETEY
-659 IDSRECISEWKSK
+659 IAAGEIISEWKNKLS
-672 VAAETEMI
+672 VETEMI
-680 TKKALKKIL
+680 TKKSIKKIL
-689 NMRTGIASKFNRF
+689 NMKSGTASKFNRF
-702 LHEKYGVWID
+702 LHQKYGIWID

-718 EFEAT
+718 EFEYL
-723 YQIGNLLNIKYEYN
+723 YQIGNLLNIKYDYN
-737 EKDYLDGRTFV
+737 ENDYLDGRAFV
-748 YYVGAKSKRLA
+748 YYVGAKGNNKKTK

-774 ELEYEEALPLMAVE
+774 TLEYEEALPLMTVE
-788 FVRNSQY
+788 FVRNSQF

>member
-1 MSDFGKN
+1 MLTNRINVTYNMENIDADFDVF
-8 RVLALYKIL
+8 RVEKANKDYYKYNILDSAVYEFKAAAVQWTFGATALVLFRKGEVTEQQFKESIMKEYEDVKIQKIDL
-17 TAYTDELHQISMQD
+17 FDSEQ
-31 ILVHMEAEGY
+31 
-41 SCSEDSILR
+41 CS
-50 YIKQLRNELGV
+50 NCF
-61 DVISG
+61 
-66 RGRNARYFIGN
+66 YFEN
-77 RLLEKEEMKLIIDSV
+77 RLLAQLLINSMRTP
-92 NASNFIEK
+92 K
-100 SIATKMIDKLKSTMS
+100 H
-115 LYDAE
+115 
-120 ELDRS
+120 
-125 VLGINTAK
+125 
-133 AENKKILY
+133 
-141 NVNLIQEALS
+141 EA
-151 KGVQISFDY
+151 F
-160 MVWDRNKKLVKKSD
+160 
-174 RRYNMN
+174 
-180 PWALIWANDRYY
+180 
-192 LYGYDIKEKGGILS
+192 
-206 ERNYRVDKLDNIKLS
+206 
-221 DIPRTGKSQ
+221 
-230 FRIFN
+230 
-235 AMYNNLTGKLFYHD
+235 MYNNLTGKLFYHD
-249 PSWRHKDKLT
+249 PSWKHKDKLT

-265 RFLEIVVDPGMYLN
+265 RFLEIVIDPGMYLN

-306 KKLKTDTNVITYK
+306 KKLKTDTKVITYK

-332 FDISDITHFR
+332 FDITDITHFR

-362 YMSIE
+362 YISID
-367 IVEREDAQEFD
+367 IVEREDAQQFD

-405 ENNSEVSKD
+405 ENDSEISKD

-425 YYHVKAAVGNLSE
+425 YYHVKAAVGNLSGD
-438 EAYNIRII
+438 AYNIRII

-504 ECMISIFDWERLD
+504 ERMISIFDWKRLD
-517 SEKDWTFVF
+517 SGKDWTFVL
-526 RKKIKTKYG
+526 RKKIKTKFG
-535 ENAAH
+535 ENVEH
-540 INHVNKK
+540 MNFGNKK
-547 ALNYFQYYRLK
+547 AFNYYNYYRLK
-558 IDCNGEMEFDTFCD
+558 IDGNGKMEFDAFCD
-572 SNQDEAE
+572 SNQSETE

-595 RGAQNQVEGLMYSD
+595 HGVQNHVEGLMYSN

-618 TREKTLPNISALMN
+618 TREKTLPNISALMD
-632 TLMET
+632 TLIET

-646 LLLEAIDDFEKDN
+646 ILLKAINDFETEY
-659 IDSRECISEWKSK
+659 IAAGEIISEWKNKLS
-672 VAAETEMI
+672 VETEMI
-680 TKKALKKIL
+680 TKKSIKKIL
-689 NMRTGIASKFNRF
+689 NMKSGTASKFNRF
-702 LHEKYGVWID
+702 LHQKYGIWID

-718 EFEAT
+718 EFEYL
-723 YQIGNLLNIKYEYN
+723 YQIGNLLNIKYDYN
-737 EKDYLDGRTFV
+737 ENDYLDGRAFV
-748 YYVGAKSKRLA
+748 YYVGAKGNNKKTK

-774 ELEYEEALPLMAVE
+774 TLEYEEALPLMTVE
-788 FVRNSQY
+788 FVRNSQF